1 MHTRRNKVTECN
13 GGTSLG
19 CKGLWRGYLPT
30 LPEAEAVPK
39 LRLPLS
45 CRGSVHRSR
54 HPETMTRAHLASPSS
69 HNDRHLLVRPWVR
82 VKASGVQD
90 QGSVYQRI
98 RIQTASRSHLV
109 GLRA

>member
-1 MHTRRNKVTECN
+1 VHTRRNKVRVLMV
-13 GGTSLG
+13 GQAWAV
-19 CKGLWRGYLPT
+19 KGLWRRCLPT

-39 LRLPLS
+39 IRLPLS

-54 HPETMTRAHLASPSS
+54 HPETMTHAHLASPSS
-69 HNDRHLLVRPWVR
+69 HNDRHLLVRPWIR

-109 GLRA
+109 GPRA